1 MAMLEGRHALVTGG
15 GTGIGAAIAVA
26 LVRAGAKVT
35 VTGRRRAPLDDLAAR
50 HPGIHGV
57 VADVTDE
64 AAVAA
69 AFQEAIKTQGP
80 LSIVVANA
88 GAAASA
94 PFVRTSLDEF
104 DRLIAVNLT
113 GVFLTLREGMR
124 AMAGTDWGRIVVIAS
139 IAGLEGHAYAA
150 AYCAAK
156 HGAIGLVRTLAR
168 ETAGTG
174 ITVNAV
180 CPGYTATPML
190 EESVRTIVGK
200 TGRSDAEA
208 RRILADLNAD
218 GRIVEPDEVAAA
230 VLRLCE
236 PGSEVTTGLA
246 IPIPEEKKESARA

>member
-26 LVRAGAKVT
+26 LVNAGAKVT
-35 VTGRRRAPLDDLAAR
+35 VTGRRRAPLDELAAK
-50 HPGIHGV
+50 HPGIHGI

-69 AFQEAIKTQGP
+69 AFQEAIEAQGP

-104 DRLIAVNLT
+104 NRLIAVNLT
-113 GVFLTLREGMR
+113 GVFLTLREGMK
-124 AMAGTDWGRIVVIAS
+124 AMAGADWARIVVIAS

-150 AYCAAK
+150 GYCAAK
-156 HGAIGLVRTLAR
+156 HGAVGLVRTLAL

-190 EESVRTIVGK
+190 EESVKTIVGK

-208 RRILADLNAD
+208 RRVLADLNAD
-218 GRIVEPDEVAAA
+218 GRIVEPDEVAGK
-230 VLRLCE
+230 VLELCG
-236 PGSEVTTGLA
+236 PGSETKTGLA
-246 IPIPEEKKESARA
+246 IPIPEKKESAHA